1 MSAAAEANKEVVRRA
16 FEEVWNQRRLEAVDE
31 LFAPDFVFHSPAEP
45 EPIRGLDGYK
55 RFVARIRGGF
65 PDVGVRVE
73 DIIAEGDMV
82 AVRVTMEM
90 THTGTYQGI
99 PPAGKGLRATQ
110 MFFDRMA
117 DGKIAESWQEID
129 ALRILTELGVVPP
142 PGIGP
147 VGLIAWAFRTVG
159 RFALLQARH
168 ARRGG

>member
-1 MSAAAEANKEVVRRA
+1 VSERGEANKEVVRRA
-16 FEEVWNQRRLEAVDE
+16 FEEVWNERRPEAIEE

-55 RFVARIRGGF
+55 QFVARIRGGF
-65 PDVGVRVE
+65 PDVRVHV
-73 DIIAEGDMV
+73 DDMIAEGDVV

-90 THTGTYQGI
+90 THTGVYQGI
-99 PPAGKGLRATQ
+99 PPAGKRLRATQ

-117 DGKIAESWQEID
+117 DGKIAESWQEVD

-142 PGIGP
+142 PGLGP
-147 VGLIAWAFRTVG
+147 AGLIAWAFRTVG

-168 ARRGG
+168 ARRGR